1 MTALLQ
7 LHLDHFLAFMLVLSR
22 MGGLVITA
30 PILGSRSI
38 PLQIR
43 GLLALS
49 LALLIAPLFWSPPI
63 AEPLHLITW
72 VILIAQEVLL
82 GASLGLGIMI
92 LMMGLQVTGQLVSQM
107 SALNL
112 ANVFDPSFNTKS
124 SVFSHL
130 LEVITLMCF
139 LLIGGH
145 RQVMSALLETFR
157 WMPPGE
163 VRFSPGWVTTFTE
176 ITTHSFVLGIRA
188 AAPAIVALLMAIF
201 VLGLIARTLP
211 QLNILA
217 VGFSFNAV
225 VLTGTLALSLS
236 SIVWL
241 FQGHVTSTLELV
253 LETIRAP
260 NVLTP

>member
-7 LHLDHFLAFMLVLSR
+7 LHLDHFLVFVLVLSR
-22 MGGLVITA
+22 MSGLVMTA

-38 PLQIR
+38 PVRIR
-43 GLLALS
+43 GLLAVS
-49 LALLIAPLFWSPPI
+49 LALLITPLFWSPPV
-63 AEPLHLITW
+63 AEPLHLVTW
-72 VILIAQEVLL
+72 AILIAQEILL

-92 LMMGLQVTGQLVSQM
+92 LMMGLRVTGQLVSQM
-107 SALNL
+107 SALHL
-112 ANVFDPSFNTKS
+112 ANVFDPSFNTNL
-124 SVFSHL
+124 SVISQL
-130 LEVITLMCF
+130 LEVVTLMCF

-188 AAPAIVALLMAIF
+188 AAPAIVALLMAIL

-217 VGFSFNAV
+217 LGFSFNTV

-260 NVLTP
+260 DGLIP

>member
-7 LHLDHFLAFMLVLSR
+7 LQLDHFLVFVLVLSR
-22 MGGLVITA
+22 MSGLVITA

-38 PLQIR
+38 PLRIR
-43 GLLALS
+43 GLLAVS
-49 LALLIAPLFWSPPI
+49 LALLITPLFWSPPV
-63 AEPLHLITW
+63 ADSLHLVTW
-72 VILIAQEVLL
+72 AILIAQEILL

-92 LMMGLQVTGQLVSQM
+92 LMMGLRVTGQLVSQM

-112 ANVFDPSFNTKS
+112 ANVFDPSFNTNL
-124 SVFSHL
+124 SVFSQL
-130 LEVITLMCF
+130 LEVVTLMCF
-139 LLIGGH
+139 LLTGGH

-163 VRFSPGWVTTFTE
+163 VRFSPGWATTFTE

-188 AAPAIVALLMAIF
+188 AAPAIVALLMATL

-217 VGFSFNAV
+217 VGFSFNTV

-241 FQGHVTSTLELV
+241 FQGQVTSTLESV

-260 NVLTP
+260 DGLIP